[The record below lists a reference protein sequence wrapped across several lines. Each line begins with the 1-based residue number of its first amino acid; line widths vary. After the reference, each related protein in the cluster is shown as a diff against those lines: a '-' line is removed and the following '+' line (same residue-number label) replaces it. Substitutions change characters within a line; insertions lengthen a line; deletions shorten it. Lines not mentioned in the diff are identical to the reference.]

1 MAQNQFS
8 MDLNLK
14 AYPNQ
19 LTPDVDDDY
28 TVKVDTQST
37 PLNLDDIARATA
49 QRLGE
54 EEVKVKAAL
63 QVGMEVIAQAVA
75 SGFCVSTPLCYAQ
88 PMATGVVMEHELSQP
103 VDRDKVRVYASFR
116 QGTAVTEALAQT
128 KLQLFLQPAATGPY
142 IAGMT
147 SAFYSEQ
154 TGTGGAV
161 TRVPLPME
169 AGGMAVITGN
179 GLKVV
184 GTDPTVGVTLTSVDN
199 PGTSYFIPASK
210 ISPNTPKKLQ
220 FVLPA
225 GVTEGAWTVKVTT
238 QYSGSQFFTKEPRS
252 FTLPRPVYVG
262 LAPEE
267 PGTGSDGGSSGG
279 NDNQEGSPL

>member
-28 TVKVDTQST
+28 TVRVDTQST
-37 PLNLDDIARATA
+37 PLDLDDIARATA

-54 EEVKVKAAL
+54 EITKVRSAL
-63 QVGMEVIAQAVA
+63 QVGMEVMAQAVA

-103 VDRDKVRVYASFR
+103 VNRDKVRVYASFR
-116 QGTAVTEALAQT
+116 QGSAVTEALAQA

-147 SAFYSEQ
+147 SAFFNEQ
-154 TGTGGAV
+154 TGAGGAV

-169 AGGMAVITGN
+169 AGDMAVITGN

-184 GTDPTVGVTLTSVDN
+184 GTDPSVGVTLTSVDD
-199 PGTSYFIPASK
+199 PQKTFFIPAAK

-220 FVLPA
+220 FSLPA
-225 GVTEGAWTVKVTT
+225 GITEGAWTVKVTT
-238 QYSGSQFFTKEPRS
+238 QYSGSQYLTKQPRS

-262 LAPEE
+262 LAPDE
-267 PGTGSDGGSSGG
+267 PEQGGGQGGDGGQ
-279 NDNQEGSPL
+279 DESPL

>member
-14 AYPNQ
+14 AYPNT
-19 LTPDVDDDY
+19 LTPDVADDY
-28 TVKVDTQST
+28 TVRVDTQST
-37 PLNLDDIARATA
+37 PLTLDDIARVTA
-49 QRLGE
+49 ERLGE
-54 EEVKVKAAL
+54 ETVKIRAAL
-63 QVGMEVIAQAVA
+63 QVGMEVVAQAVA

-88 PMATGVVMEHELSQP
+88 PTASGVVMEHELSQP
-103 VDRDKVRVYASFR
+103 VAREKIRVYASFR
-116 QGTAVTEALAQT
+116 QGSAMTEALKNA
-128 KLQLFLQPAATGPY
+128 KLRLYLQPAATGPY

-147 SAFYSEQ
+147 SAFFNEQ
-154 TGTGGAV
+154 AGTDGAV

-184 GTDPTVGVTLTSVDN
+184 GTDPSVGITLVSVAN
-199 PGTSYFIPASK
+199 PSTKFLIPATQ

-225 GVTEGAWTVKVTT
+225 GVTEGEWTVSVTT
-238 QYSGSQFFTKEPRS
+238 QYAGSYQTKEPRT
-252 FTLPRPVYVG
+252 FILAKPVTIG
-262 LAPEE
+262 EAPE
-267 PGTGSDGGSSGG
+267 GG
-279 NDNQEGSPL
+279 NQSGQGGDGEGESPLG

>member
-28 TVKVDTQST
+28 TVRVDTQST
-37 PLNLDDIARATA
+37 PLDLDDIARATA

-54 EEVKVKAAL
+54 EITKVRSAL
-63 QVGMEVIAQAVA
+63 QVGMEVMAQAVA

-116 QGTAVTEALAQT
+116 QGSAVTEALAQA

-147 SAFYSEQ
+147 SAFFNEQ
-154 TGTGGAV
+154 TGAGGAV

-169 AGGMAVITGN
+169 AGDMAVITGN

-184 GTDPTVGVTLTSVDN
+184 GTDPSVGVTLTSVND
-199 PGTSYFIPASK
+199 PQKTFFIPAAK

-220 FVLPA
+220 FSLPA
-225 GVTEGAWTVKVTT
+225 GITEGAWTVKVTT
-238 QYSGSQFFTKEPRS
+238 QYAGGNYQTKSPRI
-252 FTLPRPVYVG
+252 FTLNRPVYVG

-267 PGTGSDGGSSGG
+267 PEPGGGTGGDGQ
-279 NDNQEGSPL
+279 DESPL

>member
-1 MAQNQFS
+1 

-28 TVKVDTQST
+28 TVRVDTQST

-116 QGTAVTEALAQT
+116 QGTAVTEALAQA

-147 SAFYSEQ
+147 SALYSEQ
-154 TGTGGAV
+154 TGTDGAV

-238 QYSGSQFFTKEPRS
+238 QYSGSQNLTKEPRS
-252 FTLPRPVYVG
+252 FTLSRPIYVG
-262 LAPEE
+262 IAPDEPEE
-267 PGTGSDGGSSGG
+267 PGGSDTGGGGQSG
-279 NDNQEGSPL
+279 NPL

>member
-28 TVKVDTQST
+28 TVRVDTQST
-37 PLNLDDIARATA
+37 PLDLDDIARATA

-54 EEVKVKAAL
+54 EITKVRSAL
-63 QVGMEVIAQAVA
+63 QVGMEVMAQAVA

-116 QGTAVTEALAQT
+116 QGSAVTEALAQA

-147 SAFYSEQ
+147 SAFFNEQ
-154 TGTGGAV
+154 TGAGGAV

-169 AGGMAVITGN
+169 AGDMAVITGN

-184 GTDPTVGVTLTSVDN
+184 GTDPSVGVTLTSVDD
-199 PGTSYFIPASK
+199 PQKTFFIPAAK

-220 FVLPA
+220 FSLPA
-225 GVTEGAWTVKVTT
+225 GITEGAWTVKVTT
-238 QYSGSQFFTKEPRS
+238 QYSGSQYLTKQPRS

-262 LAPEE
+262 IAPDE
-267 PGTGSDGGSSGG
+267 PEQGGGQGGDGGQ
-279 NDNQEGSPL
+279 DESPL

>member
-28 TVKVDTQST
+28 TVRVDTQST
-37 PLNLDDIARATA
+37 PLDLDDIARATA

-54 EEVKVKAAL
+54 EITKVRSAL
-63 QVGMEVIAQAVA
+63 QVGMEVMAQAVA

-116 QGTAVTEALAQT
+116 QGSAVTEALAQA

-147 SAFYSEQ
+147 SAFFNEQ
-154 TGTGGAV
+154 TGAGGAV

-169 AGGMAVITGN
+169 AGDMAVITGN

-184 GTDPTVGVTLTSVDN
+184 GTDPSVGVTLTSVDD
-199 PGTSYFIPASK
+199 PQKTFFIPAAK

-220 FVLPA
+220 FSLPA
-225 GVTEGAWTVKVTT
+225 GITEGAWTVKVTT
-238 QYSGSQFFTKEPRS
+238 QYSGSQYLTKQPRS

-262 LAPEE
+262 LAPDE
-267 PGTGSDGGSSGG
+267 PEQGGGQGGDGGQ
-279 NDNQEGSPL
+279 DESPL

>member
-28 TVKVDTQST
+28 TVRVDTQST
-37 PLNLDDIARATA
+37 PLDLDDIARATA

-54 EEVKVKAAL
+54 EITKVRSAL
-63 QVGMEVIAQAVA
+63 QVGMEVMAQAVA

-103 VDRDKVRVYASFR
+103 VNRDKVRVYASFR
-116 QGTAVTEALAQT
+116 QGSAVTEALAQA

-147 SAFYSEQ
+147 SAFFNEQ
-154 TGTGGAV
+154 TGAGGAV

-169 AGGMAVITGN
+169 AGDMAVITGN

-184 GTDPTVGVTLTSVDN
+184 GTDPSVGVTLTSVDD
-199 PGTSYFIPASK
+199 PQKTFFIPAAK

-220 FVLPA
+220 FSLPA
-225 GVTEGAWTVKVTT
+225 GITEGAWTVKVTT
-238 QYSGSQFFTKEPRS
+238 QYSGSQYLTKQPRS

-262 LAPEE
+262 IAPDE
-267 PGTGSDGGSSGG
+267 PEQGGGQGGDGGQ
-279 NDNQEGSPL
+279 DESPL

>member
-14 AYPNQ
+14 AYPNV

-54 EEVKVKAAL
+54 ETAKVRATL

-103 VDRDKVRVYASFR
+103 VDREKVRVYASFR
-116 QGTAVTEALAQT
+116 QGTAITEALAQA

-154 TGTGGAV
+154 TGSNGAV

-169 AGGMAVITGN
+169 AGDMAVITGN

-184 GTDPTVGVTLTSVDN
+184 GTDPSVGVTLTSADD
-199 PGTSYFIPASK
+199 PQKSFFIPASK

>member
-116 QGTAVTEALAQT
+116 QGTAVTEALAQA

-199 PGTSYFIPASK
+199 PGTSYFIPASR

-238 QYSGSQFFTKEPRS
+238 QYSGSQFFTKEPRT
-252 FTLPRPVYVG
+252 FTLPRPIYVG
-262 LAPEE
+262 IAPDEPEE
-267 PGTGSDGGSSGG
+267 PGGSDTGGGGQSG
-279 NDNQEGSPL
+279 NPL

>member
-14 AYPNQ
+14 AYPNT

-37 PLNLDDIARATA
+37 PLDLDDIARATA

-54 EEVKVKAAL
+54 EEVKVKAVL

-116 QGTAVTEALAQT
+116 QGTAVTEALSQA

-147 SAFYSEQ
+147 SALYSEQ
-154 TGTGGAV
+154 AGTDGAV

-169 AGGMAVITGN
+169 AGGMAVITGS

-184 GTDPTVGVTLTSVDN
+184 GSDPAVGVTLTKADD
-199 PGTSYFIPASK
+199 PDTSYFIPASR

-220 FVLPA
+220 FILPA

-238 QYSGSQFFTKEPRS
+238 QYSGSQNLTKEPRS
-252 FTLPRPVYVG
+252 FTLPRPIYVG
-262 LAPEE
+262 IAPEE
-267 PGTGSDGGSSGG
+267 PGGGGTDDDDQS
-279 NDNQEGSPL
+279 GSPL

>member
-220 FVLPA
+220 FV
-225 GVTEGAWTVKVTT
+225 
-238 QYSGSQFFTKEPRS
+238 
-252 FTLPRPVYVG
+252 VG
-262 LAPEE
+262 IAPDEPEE
-267 PGTGSDGGSSGG
+267 PGGSDTGGGGQSGT
-279 NDNQEGSPL
+279 PL

>member
-37 PLNLDDIARATA
+37 PLDLDDIARATA
-49 QRLGE
+49 QQLGE
-54 EEVKVKAAL
+54 EVTKTRSIL
-63 QVGMEVIAQAVA
+63 QVGMEVMAQAVA

-103 VDRDKVRVYASFR
+103 VNRDKVRVYASFR
-116 QGTAVTEALAQT
+116 QGTAVTEALGQA
-128 KLQLFLQPAATGPY
+128 KLQLFLQPAATDPY

-147 SAFYSEQ
+147 SAFFNEQ
-154 TGTGGAV
+154 TGSDGAI

-169 AGGMAVITGN
+169 AGEMAVITGN

-184 GTDPTVGVTLTSVDN
+184 GSDPTVGVTLTKADD
-199 PGTSYFIPASK
+199 PETSFFIPAAK

-220 FVLPA
+220 FSLPA
-225 GVTEGAWTVKVTT
+225 GVTEGAWTVTVTT
-238 QYSGSQFFTKEPRS
+238 QYSGSQYLTKQPRS

-262 LAPEE
+262 TAPEL
-267 PGTGSDGGSSGG
+267 PDGGDGG
-279 NDNQEGSPL
+279 TDDDQSGSPL

>member
-238 QYSGSQFFTKEPRS
+238 QYSGSQFFTKEPRT
-252 FTLPRPVYVG
+252 FTLPRPIYVG
-262 LAPEE
+262 IAPDEPEE
-267 PGTGSDGGSSGG
+267 PGGSDTGGGGQSGT
-279 NDNQEGSPL
+279 PL

>member
-54 EEVKVKAAL
+54 ETAKVRATL

-103 VDRDKVRVYASFR
+103 VDREKVRVYASFR
-116 QGTAVTEALAQT
+116 QGTAITEALAQT

-238 QYSGSQFFTKEPRS
+238 QYSGGSYQTKSPRT
-252 FTLPRPVYVG
+252 FTLSRHIYVG

-267 PGTGSDGGSSGG
+267 PEQGGGTGDDG
-279 NDNQEGSPL
+279 QEESPL

>member
-238 QYSGSQFFTKEPRS
+238 QYSGSQFFTKEPRT
-252 FTLPRPVYVG
+252 FTLPRPIYVG
-262 LAPEE
+262 IAPDEPEE
-267 PGTGSDGGSSGG
+267 PGGSDTGGGGQSG
-279 NDNQEGSPL
+279 NPL

>member
-14 AYPNQ
+14 AYPNV
-19 LTPDVDDDY
+19 LTPDVEDDY
-28 TVKVDTQST
+28 TVRVDTQST
-37 PLNLDDIARATA
+37 PLTLDDIARATA

-54 EEVKVKAAL
+54 EVTKVRSAL
-63 QVGMEVIAQAVA
+63 QVGMEVMAQAVA

-88 PMATGVVMEHELSQP
+88 PMASGVIMADELSLP
-103 VDRDKVRVYASFR
+103 VDREKVRVYASFR
-116 QGTAVTEALAQT
+116 QGTAVAEALAQA

-147 SAFYSEQ
+147 SAYYNEQ
-154 TGTGGAV
+154 AGADGAV
-161 TRVPLPME
+161 TRVPVPME

-184 GTDPTVGVTLTSVDN
+184 GTDPTVGVTLTKADDAD
-199 PGTSYFIPASK
+199 TSFFIPASR

-220 FVLPA
+220 FILPA
-225 GVTEGAWTVKVTT
+225 GVTEGAWRVSVTT
-238 QYSGSQFFTKEPRS
+238 QYTTGNKTTREPRT
-252 FTLPRPVYVG
+252 FTLDRLIYVG
-262 LAPEE
+262 ETAPDT
-267 PGTGSDGGSSGG
+267 PGGDGGGEEDD
-279 NDNQEGSPL
+279 DNQSGSPL

>member
-147 SAFYSEQ
+147 SAFYSEL

-238 QYSGSQFFTKEPRS
+238 QYSGSQFFTKEPRT
-252 FTLPRPVYVG
+252 FTLSRPIYVG
-262 LAPEE
+262 IAPEE

>member
-1 MAQNQFS
+1 

-28 TVKVDTQST
+28 IVKVDTQST

-116 QGTAVTEALAQT
+116 QGTAVTEALAQA

-147 SAFYSEQ
+147 SAFYSEL

>member
-103 VDRDKVRVYASFR
+103 VDREKVRVYASFR
-116 QGTAVTEALAQT
+116 QGTAITEALAQA

>member
-103 VDRDKVRVYASFR
+103 VDHDKVRVYASFR
-116 QGTAVTEALAQT
+116 QGTAVTEALAQA

-147 SAFYSEQ
+147 SALYSEQ

-238 QYSGSQFFTKEPRS
+238 QYSGSQNLTKEPRS
-252 FTLPRPVYVG
+252 FTLPRPIYVG
-262 LAPEE
+262 IAPDEPEE
-267 PGTGSDGGSSGG
+267 PGGSDTGGGGQSGT
-279 NDNQEGSPL
+279 PL

>member
-1 MAQNQFS
+1 
-8 MDLNLK
+8 
-14 AYPNQ
+14 
-19 LTPDVDDDY
+19 
-28 TVKVDTQST
+28 
-37 PLNLDDIARATA
+37 
-49 QRLGE
+49 
-54 EEVKVKAAL
+54 
-63 QVGMEVIAQAVA
+63 MEVIAQAVA

-199 PGTSYFIPASK
+199 PGTSYFITASK

-238 QYSGSQFFTKEPRS
+238 QYSGSQNLTKEPRT
-252 FTLPRPVYVG
+252 FTLSRPIYVG
-262 LAPEE
+262 IAPDEPEE
-267 PGTGSDGGSSGG
+267 PGGSDTGGGGQSGT
-279 NDNQEGSPL
+279 PL

>member
-184 GTDPTVGVTLTSVDN
+184 GTDPTVGAPVRAARGRHRRRLDGESHHPILRQPEPDQRTPLL
-199 PGTSYFIPASK
+199 YPA
-210 ISPNTPKKLQ
+210 PPHLR
-220 FVLPA
+220 
-225 GVTEGAWTVKVTT
+225 GH
-238 QYSGSQFFTKEPRS
+238 RS
-252 FTLPRPVYVG
+252 RRTRR
-262 LAPEE
+262 
-267 PGTGSDGGSSGG
+267 TGW
-279 NDNQEGSPL
+279 Q

>member
-14 AYPNQ
+14 AYPNV

-37 PLNLDDIARATA
+37 PLDLDDIARTTA

-54 EEVKVKAAL
+54 ETAKVRATL

-238 QYSGSQFFTKEPRS
+238 QYSGSQFFTKEPRT
-252 FTLPRPVYVG
+252 FTLPRPIYVG
-262 LAPEE
+262 LAPDE
-267 PGTGSDGGSSGG
+267 PEQGGGQGGDGGQ
-279 NDNQEGSPL
+279 DESPL